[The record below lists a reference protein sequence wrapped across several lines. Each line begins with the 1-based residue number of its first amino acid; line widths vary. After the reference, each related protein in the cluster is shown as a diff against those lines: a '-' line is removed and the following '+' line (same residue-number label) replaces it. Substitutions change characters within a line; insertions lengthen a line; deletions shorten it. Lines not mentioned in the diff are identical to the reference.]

1 MQSLHGFLVGGHPA
15 ALASVG
21 RSLSRS
27 VSSASSSMIVSSSS
41 SSSPLPLTVHPFFV
55 SCPLSWWGVIVVVL
69 FVLVQSKLRASF
81 PPRFRPGHKIR
92 RLPRAVAVLFLGDDL
107 HVHDAF
113 HFELARDRIDHFAPR
128 CFFFVVVLFVEK
140 NANAQRAVRFQRLHQ
155 RSIRYASFFPII
167 IIIVVIVG
175 REILVGARAPSPQS
189 RLDRLHRSRRQS
201 RQSRQSPLVAQKI
214 SSSSSKRERGNT
226 KRVSLLLERIIE
238 RLLLLW
244 KDFIKSTDEEN
255 IQSRNREKEGR
266 GREGLKESKSRCF

>member
-27 VSSASSSMIVSSSS
+27 CEQRVFVDDRIVVVVVANCG
-41 SSSPLPLTVHPFFV
+41 TVHPFSFLY
-55 SCPLSWWGVIVVVL
+55 SFCRGGGVIVVVL
-69 FVLVQSKLRASF
+69 FF
-81 PPRFRPGHKIR
+81 
-92 RLPRAVAVLFLGDDL
+92 LFS
-107 HVHDAF
+107 
-113 HFELARDRIDHFAPR
+113 RNFAPR
-128 CFFFVVVLFVEK
+128 SHPGFVPVTKYVVCPVPSQSFFWVMTCTSTMPSILSSRATASTISRRVVFFSSSSFSSK
-140 NANAQRAVRFQRLHQ
+140 RTRT
-155 RSIRYASFFPII
+155 RSVPFGFSASTSGRYAMPPFFPSSSSSSSSL
-167 IIIVVIVG
+167 G
-175 REILVGARAPSPQS
+175 ERSSSALELLLHKSPRSTPS
-189 RLDRLHRSRRQS
+189 RRRQS

-244 KDFIKSTDEEN
+244 KDFIKSTDEEK

-266 GREGLKESKSRCF
+266 GREGLKESKSRGC